1 MALMGDLPAV
11 CTHRPSPVRE
21 DRIRVRTSQT
31 PSECLQY
38 IMKGVN
44 RTAFRKDKVNR
55 VRGAWE
61 RKENIAVKEKH
72 PALMNHIADG
82 QAARTAFVPGEASAF
97 PVPARLRP
105 VQTAP
110 KGWNEKQI

>member
-1 MALMGDLPAV
+1 
-11 CTHRPSPVRE
+11 
-21 DRIRVRTSQT
+21 
-31 PSECLQY
+31 
-38 IMKGVN
+38 MKGVN
-44 RTAFRKDKVNR
+44 RTAFRKGKVNR
-55 VRGAWE
+55 TRRAGE
-61 RKENIAVKEKH
+61 RKENIAVQEKH

-82 QAARTAFVPGEASAF
+82 QAARAAFAPGGASAS